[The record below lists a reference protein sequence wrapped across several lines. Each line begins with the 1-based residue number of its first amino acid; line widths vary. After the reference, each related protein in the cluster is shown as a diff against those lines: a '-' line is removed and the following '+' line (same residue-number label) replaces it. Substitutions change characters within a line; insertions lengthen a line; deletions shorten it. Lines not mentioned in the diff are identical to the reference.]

1 MGAAI
6 LAMRITILGCCC
18 WWWFV
23 VDDDDDVDMVEDDD
37 EDDSDG
43 CRVCIADTR

>member
-37 EDDSDG
+37 SDG